1 MHVTM
6 GKVERNNKEG
16 RLDTRYLYTGRCVVE
31 RVLGSIPSKN
41 GKVVMRVLVVV
52 QVVVVQVVILYFP
65 IAFEKYVT
73 ALFFFPGKVKR
84 I

>member
-52 QVVVVQVVILYFP
+52 QVVILYFP

>member
-31 RVLGSIPSKN
+31 RVLGSIRSKN

-52 QVVVVQVVILYFP
+52 QVVILYFP
-65 IAFEKYVT
+65 IALEKYVT